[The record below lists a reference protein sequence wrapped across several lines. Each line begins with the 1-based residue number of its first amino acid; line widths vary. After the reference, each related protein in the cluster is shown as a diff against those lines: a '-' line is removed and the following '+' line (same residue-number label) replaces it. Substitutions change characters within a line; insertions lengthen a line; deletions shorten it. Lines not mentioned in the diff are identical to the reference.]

1 MAPHCPRTVDYTGVM
16 RLAWFSPWP
25 PQPSGIAG
33 RSAEVVP
40 QLAARAHAID
50 VFVDE
55 AAVAVPARHPDTPP
69 TSGEARVSSA
79 HDFVWRHA
87 RDPYDLVIYQIGN
100 STLHEFIWPYLFR
113 WPGLVVLH
121 DARLHHARGRAL
133 LMRGRRQAYRDEF
146 YFDHPDAAD
155 GAAELGVH
163 GYSGLFYY
171 QWPMVRAVLD
181 ASRLVASHS
190 RGAEATLAEAGSPR
204 PTQYIALGS
213 GRLEPTPP
221 ARVAEVRTA
230 WGAGPDH
237 VVFGVF
243 GGLTPDKRIEPILRS
258 LAAARASLPNAR
270 LVLAGALASEV
281 ALDELI
287 AALGLGDVTKH
298 LGALDDEE
306 FADSIAAVDVSLNM
320 RWPTALE
327 MSGPWLQAIAAGRPT
342 VVVDHAHLAE
352 IPTLDPRTWHRH
364 APGLQSMDADMEAVA
379 VAIDILD
386 EEHSLRLAIEMLGR
400 NAALRARLGAAAR
413 RYWEREHTVERMTD
427 DYQRAIARAAAMP
440 VPDVRL
446 PAHLRPDPL
455 AFTREIVAPFGDAA
469 LATIEELGR

>member
-1 MAPHCPRTVDYTGVM
+1 M

-40 QLAARAHAID
+40 ALAARAHAID
-50 VFVDE
+50 VFVDD
-55 AAVAVPARHPDTPP
+55 AAVPVPARQPDTPP
-69 TSGEARVSSA
+69 APGEARVSSA

-100 STLHEFIWPYLFR
+100 SRLHEFIWPYLFR

-133 LMRGRRQAYRDEF
+133 LMRQKKQAYRDEF

-155 GAAELGVH
+155 GAAELGVR
-163 GYSGLFYY
+163 GYAGVFYY
-171 QWPMVRAVLD
+171 QWPMVRAVIE
-181 ASRLVASHS
+181 ASRLTASHS
-190 RGAEATLAEAGSPR
+190 RGAQAELAASGSTR
-204 PTQYIALGS
+204 PIQYIALGS
-213 GRLEPTPP
+213 GRLAPTPP
-221 ARVAEVRTA
+221 ARVAAVRA
-230 WGAGPDH
+230 SWGTGPEH

-243 GGLTPDKRIEPILRS
+243 GGLTADKRIDAILRS
-258 LAAARASLPNAR
+258 FAAARTALPNAR
-270 LVLAGALASEV
+270 LVLAGALGTDV
-281 ALDELI
+281 ALDDTI
-287 AALGLGDVTKH
+287 AALGLGDFTKR
-298 LGALDDEE
+298 LGTLDDEE
-306 FADSIAAVDVSLNM
+306 FDDSIAAVDVSLNM

-342 VVVDHAHLAE
+342 VIVDHAHLAD

-364 APGLQSMDADMEAVA
+364 APGVQSMDADMETVG

-400 NAALRARLGAAAR
+400 NATLRARLGAAAR

-427 DYQRAIARAAAMP
+427 DYQRAIARAAAMSAP
-440 VPDVRL
+440 EVAL

-455 AFTREIVAPFGDAA
+455 ALTRETVAPFGDAA
-469 LATIEELGR
+469 RAAIEELGQ

>member
-1 MAPHCPRTVDYTGVM
+1 M
-16 RLAWFSPWP
+16 RLAFFSPWP

-40 QLAARAHAID
+40 QLAARSHAID
-50 VFVDE
+50 VFVDD
-55 AAVAVPARHPDTPP
+55 AAVPVASRQPDTPP
-69 TSGEARVSSA
+69 APGEVRVSSA
-79 HDFVWRHA
+79 HDFVWRRA

-100 STLHEFIWPYLFR
+100 SRLHEFVWPYLFR

-133 LMRGRRQAYRDEF
+133 LMRQKKQAYRDEF
-146 YFDHPDAAD
+146 YFNHPDAAD
-155 GAAELGVH
+155 GAAELAVR
-163 GYSGLFYY
+163 GYGGLFYY
-171 QWPMVRAVLD
+171 QWSMVRAIID

-190 RGAEATLAEAGSPR
+190 RGAQALLAETASPR
-204 PTQYIALGS
+204 PIQYIALGS

-221 ARVAEVRTA
+221 ARVAAVRAA

-237 VVFGVF
+237 VVFGIF
-243 GGLTPDKRIEPILRS
+243 GGLTADKRIDAILRS
-258 LAAARASLPNAR
+258 FAAARAALPNAR
-270 LVLAGALASEV
+270 LVLAGTLASDV
-281 ALDELI
+281 ALDDVV

-298 LGALDDEE
+298 LGTLNDEE
-306 FADSIAAVDVSLNM
+306 FSDSIASIDVSLNM

-342 VVVDHAHLAE
+342 VIVDHAHLAD

-364 APGLQSMDADMEAVA
+364 EPGVQSMDADMEAVA

-400 NAALRARLGAAAR
+400 NAALRARLGTAAR
-413 RYWEREHTVERMTD
+413 RYWEREHTVEHMTD
-427 DYQRAIARAAAMP
+427 DYQRAIARAAAMSA
-440 VPDVRL
+440 PDVAL

-455 AFTREIVAPFGDAA
+455 AFTQELVAPFGDAA
-469 LATIEELGR
+469 RAAIEELRR

>member
-1 MAPHCPRTVDYTGVM
+1 MVV

-55 AAVAVPARHPDTPP
+55 AVVAVSPCQPDAPPAPGDVRI
-69 TSGEARVSSA
+69 SSA

-87 RDPYDLVIYQIGN
+87 TAPYDLVIYQIGN
-100 STLHEFIWPYLFR
+100 SRLHEFIWPYLFR

-133 LMRGRRQAYRDEF
+133 LMRQKKQAYRDEF
-146 YFDHPDAAD
+146 SFDHPDAAD
-155 GAAELGVH
+155 GAAELGVR
-163 GYSGLFYY
+163 GYGGVFYY
-171 QWPMVRAVLD
+171 QWPMVRAVID
-181 ASRLVASHS
+181 ASRLVAAHS
-190 RGAEATLAEAGSPR
+190 RGAQAVLAETAAPR
-204 PTQYIALGS
+204 PVQYIALGS

-221 ARVAEVRTA
+221 DRVAAVRAA
-230 WGAGPDH
+230 WNVGPDDI
-237 VVFGVF
+237 VFGIF
-243 GGLTPDKRIEPILRS
+243 GGLTPDKRIEPILRAF
-258 LAAARASLPNAR
+258 AASRAALPNAR
-270 LVLAGALASEV
+270 LVVGGAV
-281 ALDELI
+281 AVDLELDQTI
-287 AALGLGDVTKH
+287 AALGLGDVTKR
-298 LGALDDEE
+298 LGTLDDEE
-306 FADSIAAVDVSLNM
+306 FEDSIAAIDVSLNM

-327 MSGPWLQAIAAGRPT
+327 MSGPWLQAIASGRPT
-342 VVVDHAHLAE
+342 VMIDHAHLAD

-364 APGLQSMDADMEAVA
+364 APGAQSMDADMEAVG

-386 EEHSLRLAIEMLGR
+386 EEHSLRLAMEMLGR

-413 RYWEREHTVERMTD
+413 RYWEREHTLERMTD
-427 DYQRAIARAAAMP
+427 DYQRAIARAGAMTAP
-440 VPDVRL
+440 NVVL

-455 AFTREIVAPFGDAA
+455 ALARRLAAPFGDAG
-469 LATIEELGR
+469 LAAIEELGR